1 MYPFVLYFC
10 PAHNFGEEK
19 ITTSVCPLLSVQN
32 LQSDYAG
39 PFTFDLAQGECIAIL
54 GTSGSGKSVLLRM
67 IADLEPNCGDVFL
80 NGVNRSSWLAPEW
93 RHQVVYQ
100 AAEPAWWESTAG
112 KHFFNKDQNAVL
124 ELLSRLN
131 LSREL
136 LETDITRLST
146 GERQRLALVR
156 SLLNQP
162 KVLLL
167 DEPTSALDHAS
178 MQAVEVLL
186 SEELQKGL
194 GIVLVTHST
203 ELAKHLSHRILHI
216 EKGKFGSL

>member
-1 MYPFVLYFC
+1 M
-10 PAHNFGEEK
+10 EKK
-19 ITTSVCPLLSVQN
+19 ITTSDYSLLSVQN

-39 PFTFDLAQGECIAIL
+39 PFSFDLAQGECIAIL

-67 IADLEPNCGDVFL
+67 IADLEPNSGDVFL
-80 NGVNRSSWLAPEW
+80 NGMSRSSWSAPEW
-93 RHQVVYQ
+93 RHQVIYQ

-112 KHFFNKDQNAVL
+112 KHFSIKDQNTVL

-136 LETDITRLST
+136 LEVDITRLST

-156 SLLNQP
+156 SLVNQP
-162 KVLLL
+162 KILLL
-167 DEPTSALDHAS
+167 DEPTSALDQAS
-178 MQAVEVLL
+178 IQAVEALL
-186 SEELQKGL
+186 SEELHKGL

-203 ELAKHLSHRILHI
+203 ELAKRLSHRILRI
-216 EKGKFGSL
+216 EQGGFVSL